1 VPWTAVGADKTGP
14 LGLPNRIDRYSCFEQ
29 EISAPYL
36 DHAQTHFGDSSW
48 ESTTSTMKKGEPDT
62 NGSDLNKDNIIKPT
76 FDKLMEEDRKAL
88 EGYHKEEDEFF
99 SSCYEVM

>member
-1 VPWTAVGADKTGP
+1 VDLVLPQDRLHLTGGRRLSPKLTVPWTAVGADKTGP
-14 LGLPNRIDRYSCFEQ
+14 SGLPNRIDRYSCFEQ

-48 ESTTSTMKKGEPDT
+48 ESTTSTMKKGGPDT

-76 FDKLMEEDRKAL
+76 FDKLME
-88 EGYHKEEDEFF
+88 
-99 SSCYEVM
+99 